1 MSGTF
6 FSMLQ
11 EPHHSH
17 DHDHG
22 HSHGAI
28 DPTIATTER
37 GVWAVKWSFVGLCIT
52 ALLQVWVV
60 WLSGGV
66 ALLADTIHNFGDAA
80 TALPLGVAF
89 LLARRAAS
97 RRFTYGYGRAEDL
110 AGAIIIALILF
121 SAVVTGYQ
129 SVDHLLHPQSL
140 AYPAAVA
147 CAAIIGF
154 IGNETVAVF
163 RLRVGRQIHSA
174 ALIADGHHARV
185 DGWTSLAVLVGAVG
199 TWLGYPVLDPIVGLL
214 ITTAIARIVWQSAA
228 ALFTRLL
235 DGVDPRIV
243 DEIRHGVA
251 NAKGVEAV
259 SEVRARWLGHRLHA
273 EVNVAVHPNLEV
285 SQGHAVAVEARHQ
298 LLHHLPYLENAII
311 HVDPA
316 HVSGEE
322 HHRIIHHAH
331 DGLPVHSHA

>member
-1 MSGTF
+1 
-6 FSMLQ
+6 MLQ
-11 EPHHSH
+11 EDHHIH
-17 DHDHG
+17 NHG
-22 HSHGAI
+22 HGHAHGAL
-28 DPTIATTER
+28 DPTIAATES
-37 GVWAVKWSFVGLCIT
+37 GLWVVKWSFVGLCIT
-52 ALLQVWVV
+52 ALLQVSVV
-60 WLSGGV
+60 WLSGSV
-66 ALLADTIHNFGDAA
+66 ALLADTIHNLGDAA

-89 LLARRAAS
+89 LLARRAPS
-97 RRFTYGYGRAEDL
+97 RRFTFGYGRAEDL
-110 AGAIIIALILF
+110 AGVIIVALILF
-121 SAVVTGYQ
+121 SAVVAGYQ
-129 SVDHLLHPQSL
+129 AVDRLLHPQSL

-147 CAAIIGF
+147 GAAIVGF
-154 IGNETVAVF
+154 IGNEAVAVL
-163 RLRVGRQIHSA
+163 RLKVGRRIHSA

-214 ITTAIARIVWQSAA
+214 VTAAIARIVWQSAA
-228 ALFTRLL
+228 SVFTRLL

-251 NAKGVEAV
+251 KAKGVEAV
-259 SEVRARWLGHRLHA
+259 SDVRARWLGHRLHA
-273 EVNVAVHPNLEV
+273 EVNVAVHSNVAV
-285 SQGHAVAVEARHQ
+285 SQGHAVAVEARHR

-322 HHRIIHHAH
+322 YHRIIHHAH